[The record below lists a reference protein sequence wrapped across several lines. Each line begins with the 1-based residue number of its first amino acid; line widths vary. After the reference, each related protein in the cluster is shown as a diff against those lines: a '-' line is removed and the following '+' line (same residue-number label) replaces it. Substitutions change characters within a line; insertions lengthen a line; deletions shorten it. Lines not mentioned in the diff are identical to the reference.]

1 MGDSGLRIS
10 RTNVSG
16 LIACHTMLTPVDVVH
31 RLREFALENPYQFRF
46 AVRFT
51 PLEFCVHSQM
61 EEMVKV
67 AEELSARIQ
76 KEESFR
82 VTVRRRH
89 TTLETMDVITAVA
102 AVIPRKV
109 DLDHPDKTLWIE
121 IVGDWTGMSLIT
133 PEEDILS
140 IRSMRD
146 DSY

>member
-1 MGDSGLRIS
+1 
-10 RTNVSG
+10 
-16 LIACHTMLTPVDVVH
+16 
-31 RLREFALENPYQFRF
+31 
-46 AVRFT
+46 
-51 PLEFCVHSQM
+51 M